1 MATTLEKLNLQR
13 AARSPEGQ
21 LLIQHLMAKA
31 QEAIVN
37 QNELVFKGMMMAI
50 FTLKQ
55 LADKEKIAESRE

>member
-21 LLIQHLMAKA
+21 LLIQHLMLKA

-37 QNELVFKGMMMAI
+37 QNELVFKGIMMAV
-50 FTLKQ
+50 FALKQ